1 MRPSRLAI
9 GEVRAEESLGLL
21 LSLNAGSPGMPIR
34 HANSAREAL
43 VKMCTLPRARKHW
56 QEARS
61 VTDSR
66 PQREGRERL
75 EERAFLRL
83 QPDQDATFEELMAA
97 AGWTRTNPGP
107 FVDTAGAAEILGVS
121 VQYVSRLAA

>member
-1 MRPSRLAI
+1 VHPA
-9 GEVRAEESLGLL
+9 
-21 LSLNAGSPGMPIR
+21 
-34 HANSAREAL
+34 
-43 VKMCTLPRARKHW
+43 ARKK
-56 QEARS
+56 AGS

-121 VQYVSRLAA
+121 VQYVSRLAAQGRLPWLPTGRLGGGPTRVYRRTQIEVIA